1 MHVAPRIFCA
11 EALARSKATSRYQ
24 SFCERARRI
33 VLNGSFSDVPE
44 NDPMRDV
51 LSNGGLHVVVPPQ
64 ELCKGSRRGGGE
76 RLRGENGRTEVEE
89 DFGGR
94 F

>member
-1 MHVAPRIFCA
+1 M
-11 EALARSKATSRYQ
+11 STSRYQ
-24 SFCERARRI
+24 SFCKKVKRAGRI
-33 VLNGSFSDVPE
+33 KRLGLAMFSENG
-44 NDPMRDV
+44 PMRDE

-64 ELCKGSRRGGGE
+64 ELCKGPSKGE
-76 RLRGENGRTEVEE
+76 ARAEKPRGENGRTEVEE